1 MLQDIE
7 DERDY
12 KRLIRMKE
20 LEVELKERINALKV
34 ERSVFRKQL
43 KCLDVK
49 LLAHFLEKVQR
60 FKIFL
65 FYL

>member
-1 MLQDIE
+1 
-7 DERDY
+7 
-12 KRLIRMKE
+12 MKE

-60 FKIFL
+60 FKRSSAVL
-65 FYL
+65 E